1 MALYIYRSGNQHIV
15 EGEGGDTASLPSEA
29 AAIDFAVRLAQ
40 DGGGLYSL
48 NYWCPA
54 A

>member
-1 MALYIYRSGNQHIV
+1 MALFIYRSGNRHIV

-40 DGGGLYSL
+40 DAGGSYSL
-48 NYWCPA
+48 NYWRPTA
-54 A
+54 